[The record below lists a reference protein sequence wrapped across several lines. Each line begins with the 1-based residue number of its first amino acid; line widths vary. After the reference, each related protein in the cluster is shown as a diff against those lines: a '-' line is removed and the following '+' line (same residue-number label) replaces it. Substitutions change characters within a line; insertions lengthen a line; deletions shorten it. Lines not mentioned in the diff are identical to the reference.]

1 MQDRAQI
8 KSQPRCWDL
17 RMCQGFREEPLF
29 STWGSFSFLILSVKA
44 SLRFTC
50 IISMRHV
57 IISELCKF
65 SKAAV
70 CCSDPAECS
79 LVFPIDWENHARYKA
94 SLCRAVKTANS
105 YWVGAV
111 RQVASVQSWH
121 GNYTGDN
128 VLTSMCRSTRL
139 VDSFACYGPW
149 PHLIQKANINS
160 YTVQSLVFTT
170 FYGPCKKKA
179 SPFELWASGPSST
192 AAVDAYYEN
201 LATRADT
208 PLQLPTACI
217 CFNVL

>member
-128 VLTSMCRSTRL
+128 VLTSTCRSTRL
-139 VDSFACYGPW
+139 VDSSACYGPW

-170 FYGPCKKKA
+170 LSVRSVQHCCCWCI
-179 SPFELWASGPSST
+179 LWKSCNSCWHTTP
-192 AAVDAYYEN
+192 
-201 LATRADT
+201 ATNC
-208 PLQLPTACI
+208 LHM
-217 CFNVL
+217 F

>member
-1 MQDRAQI
+1 M
-8 KSQPRCWDL
+8 S
-17 RMCQGFREEPLF
+17 
-29 STWGSFSFLILSVKA
+29 SSVSYVSSVK
-44 SLRFTC
+44 
-50 IISMRHV
+50 RHLLAV
-57 IISELCKF
+57 
-65 SKAAV
+65 V

-79 LVFPIDWENHARYKA
+79 LVFPVDWENHARYKA
-94 SLCRAVKTANS
+94 ALCRAVKTANS

-128 VLTSMCRSTRL
+128 VLTSTCRSTRL

-208 PLQLPTACI
+208 PLHLPTACI